1 MKLWEFY
8 VLTKFSNS
16 GVMATRNQ
24 EESHHDEH
32 MGDRA
37 HEQPESV
44 IEVPDD
50 EEAGENAESV
60 NSEPDEQ
67 LENEFEVTDVND
79 PGETLASVDETQDK
93 PAPET
98 VRQRRPNSMID
109 HAAVVSETAEARRR
123 TKSGQLAHVTRLR
136 NEIDDLMV
144 SVTNANLVLGKL
156 GALDVAFERLL
167 IACDQCREITSV
179 DDIDEL
185 ILFERGEKLKQRQF
199 VTNVESWLQSVRNIG
214 GGGDLNQ
221 VGAASQARPASSLGS
236 RSSRRSH
243 SSTKLAEAQVKKA
256 VARMKLEQLQKL
268 NELRLEQQRCEAEFF
283 RIQAQN
289 QADIAE
295 FEVEFWAAQGEGS
308 TPEVQVSDHNIL
320 SGGREPVQYEVAG
333 LAPVRDTGRAD
344 KSRSPAGETKANVQ
358 GKVIPGI

>member
-1 MKLWEFY
+1 
-8 VLTKFSNS
+8 
-16 GVMATRNQ
+16 MATRNQ

-67 LENEFEVTDVND
+67 LENEFEVTDVKD

-144 SVTNANLVLGKL
+144 SVTNANLVLGK
-156 GALDVAFERLL
+156 R
-167 IACDQCREITSV
+167 
-179 DDIDEL
+179 
-185 ILFERGEKLKQRQF
+185 
-199 VTNVESWLQSVRNIG
+199 
-214 GGGDLNQ
+214 
-221 VGAASQARPASSLGS
+221 
-236 RSSRRSH
+236 
-243 SSTKLAEAQVKKA
+243 
-256 VARMKLEQLQKL
+256 
-268 NELRLEQQRCEAEFF
+268 
-283 RIQAQN
+283 
-289 QADIAE
+289 
-295 FEVEFWAAQGEGS
+295 
-308 TPEVQVSDHNIL
+308 
-320 SGGREPVQYEVAG
+320 
-333 LAPVRDTGRAD
+333 
-344 KSRSPAGETKANVQ
+344 
-358 GKVIPGI
+358 